1 MKIYLLLMFPSCI
14 FSKIK
19 NLMKL
24 TNYAWLAISAFA
36 ITACNQKSK
45 DTSSDV
51 PKRTVFFDK
60 SGMDT
65 TVSPG
70 ENFFL
75 YASGKWV
82 KETKIPP
89 SETGWGSFYTLNDDN
104 TKNLHKI
111 LDEVSAQDNAA
122 GSKEQKVGDLYKSG
136 MDTAAIEK
144 LGYEPIKPQL
154 AKISA
159 VKDYKDLIKVAADGF
174 KSGDGFLFGFYVS
187 PDDRISSK
195 NVAHFDQS
203 GITLPERDYYFKTD
217 SASKKIRDEYVKHI
231 AKVFELT
238 GVDAATAAKKADGIL
253 KLETAIAQSHKTPV
267 ELRDPQAN
275 YNKFTVTDL
284 QKQMPDVDLKDAFD
298 RMELKTD
305 TVLVGQPNYYKALDN
320 LLKTQPIEIWK
331 DKALFGAI
339 DGASTML
346 SKGFRDEH
354 FNFYGKV
361 LAGQK
366 QQKPR
371 WKIMAYNV
379 DGGLGELL
387 GQLYVEKYFTPDAK
401 QRMLDLVN
409 NLQSVYKDR
418 ITKLDW
424 MGADTKKRAIEK
436 LDAFTKKIGYPDKW
450 KKYDDVEISKDAYY
464 KNQESIAKH
473 NYNEMIKKVNKPV
486 DRSEWGMTPPTVNAY
501 YNPTFNE
508 IVFPAGILQFP
519 FFDKDADDA
528 INYGA
533 IGAVIGHEMTH
544 GFDDQG
550 RQYDKE
556 GNLKDWWTKED
567 AEKFKK
573 KVQVMIDQY
582 NKFTVLND
590 VHVNGSLTQ
599 GENLADIGGL
609 AIAYQAFKNT
619 PQGKSDTKIDGYTP
633 DQRFFLSFAQ
643 VWRIKNSDET
653 MRMRINVDPH
663 SPEMY
668 RVDGPLSNMP
678 AFYKA
683 FDIKPGDKMYRDE
696 KDMVKVW

>member
-1 MKIYLLLMFPSCI
+1 
-14 FSKIK
+14 
-19 NLMKL
+19 MKL
-24 TNYAWLAISAFA
+24 TLYALLAISILAV
-36 ITACNQKSK
+36 TACKQKSG
-45 DTSSDV
+45 DTTTDV

-60 SGMDT
+60 TGMDT
-65 TVSPG
+65 TLKPG
-70 ENFFL
+70 DNFAL
-75 YASGKWV
+75 YASGNWFKT
-82 KETKIPP
+82 TKIPP
-89 SETGWGSFYTLNDDN
+89 SETGWGSFYTLFDEN
-104 TKNLHKI
+104 TKNLHEI
-111 LDEVSAQDNAA
+111 LDDVSAKDNAS
-122 GSKEQKVGDLYKSG
+122 GSLEQKVGDLYKSG

-144 LGYEPIKPQL
+144 LDYEPIKPLL
-154 AKISA
+154 AKINA
-159 VKDYKDLIKVAADGF
+159 VKDYKDLVKLAADGF
-174 KSGDGFLFGFYVS
+174 KTGDGFLLGFYVS

-195 NVAHFDQS
+195 NVAHFDQT

-253 KLETAIAQSHKTPV
+253 KLETAIAQSHLTPV
-267 ELRDPQAN
+267 ELRDPVKN
-275 YNKFTVTDL
+275 YNKFAVTDL

-298 RMELKTD
+298 RMDLKTD
-305 TVLVGQPNYYKALDN
+305 TVLVGQPGYYKALDN
-320 LLKTQPIEIWK
+320 LLKTQPIDVWK
-331 DKALFGAI
+331 DKALFGAV
-339 DGASTML
+339 DGASNSL
-346 SKGFRDEH
+346 SKKFRDEN
-354 FNFYGKV
+354 FNFYGKI
-361 LAGQK
+361 LQGQK

-371 WKIMAYNV
+371 WKIIAYNV

-387 GQLYVEKYFTPDAK
+387 GQLYVQKYFTPEAK
-401 QRMLDLVN
+401 QQMLALVN
-409 NLQSVYKDR
+409 NLQSVYHDR
-418 ITKLDW
+418 IEKLDW
-424 MGADTKKRAIEK
+424 MSPDTKKRALDK
-436 LDAFTKKIGYPDKW
+436 LSAFTKKIGYPDKW
-450 KKYDDVEISKDAYY
+450 KKYDDVQISKDAYY
-464 KNQESIAKH
+464 QNQVSIAKH
-473 NYNEMIKKVNKPV
+473 DYNRMIKKVNKPV
-486 DRSEWGMTPPTVNAY
+486 DRTEWGMTPPTVNAY

-550 RQYDKE
+550 RQYDKD

-582 NKFTVLND
+582 NKYTVLNGL
-590 VHVNGSLTQ
+590 HVNGSLTQ

-619 PQGKSDTKIDGYTP
+619 PEGKGDTKIDGFTP

-668 RVDGPLSNMP
+668 RVDGPVFNMP

-683 FDIKPGDKMYRDE
+683 FNIKPGDKMYRDE